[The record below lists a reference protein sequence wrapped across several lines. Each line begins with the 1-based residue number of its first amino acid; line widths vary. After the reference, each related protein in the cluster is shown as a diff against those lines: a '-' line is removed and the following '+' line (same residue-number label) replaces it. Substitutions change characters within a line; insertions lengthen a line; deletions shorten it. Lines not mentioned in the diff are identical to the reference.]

1 MSDTCIKGMKFL
13 NHIEEQS
20 SHYQEDYCKYLYYWI
35 YCDERNKNKS
45 ADRAREFYHKL
56 FVGYL
61 EDVHVCNNH
70 INKVKKVIPEKVWKL
85 IELYKKFNNIS
96 PSATD
101 NDSKCDCVNSC
112 AILYKNEV
120 KLCFEN
126 YDYDFCYELENS
138 KTIYA
143 QTVTNLNYTNG
154 APKHFHQQYKTI

>member
-1 MSDTCIKGMKFL
+1 MKFL

-61 EDVHVCNNH
+61 EDVHV
-70 INKVKKVIPEKVWKL
+70 
-85 IELYKKFNNIS
+85 Y
-96 PSATD
+96 